1 MNEWIYAQ
9 HSNTQFFK
17 ILIYILNT
25 KVGWEK
31 IWLWSN
37 FSQWF
42 FFKIKLCVSKGGKE
56 GIIPRLQFVV
66 FFSSVGL
73 CIIFPA
79 LEFHLPTTHLGHKN
93 SFGALTVPV
102 SWLLIICSAPPSNRF
117 GLSIS
122 SKSCMMPFLEKYA
135 NIWMCRTCSNS
146 EVFLGFSPRV
156 NKPTTK
162 RDQVSCLSLTLKVH
176 FSKKGFTV

>member
-1 MNEWIYAQ
+1 MG
-9 HSNTQFFK
+9 K
-17 ILIYILNT
+17 GIL
-25 KVGWEK
+25 
-31 IWLWSN
+31 
-37 FSQWF
+37 
-42 FFKIKLCVSKGGKE
+42 
-56 GIIPRLQFVV
+56 PRLQFVV

-102 SWLLIICSAPPSNRF
+102 SCLLIICSAPPSNRF

-122 SKSCMMPFLEKYA
+122 SKSCMMPFLGKYA

-176 FSKKGFTV
+176 FSKKGFTVLACLKVISNILIYKSPFFKLLIISVYSERT